1 MNAVTEQP
9 VANPEAEAGL
19 IGALFHENKLIDPI
33 ADKLSPEDFSDPFM
47 GSVFAAIVEE
57 ASKGRNVTPV
67 TLKPY
72 FEIEYRTLAGLM
84 GSGAEILAAKDCA
97 RQIKELS
104 QRRKLI
110 DGLSEVIAEAKDS
123 RADIAEL
130 VSAGEAALADAHGL
144 DERQTHISAGAAAKS
159 VIEAL
164 NDRETGV
171 SCHIAPIDAVLGPI
185 LPKQLAVLAGRP
197 AMGKSAVASSMGLG
211 AALHGHGVLFV
222 SLEMSSDELAER
234 LLSDLCYDSSVQI
247 PYAAITDKRTTP
259 EQARHLCRAM
269 DKLESLPFE
278 IADLSGIT
286 ISRLN
291 ALVRRECR
299 RFQAKG
305 KKLELVIVDYLQLIR
320 PDRQSDSRT
329 HEITQVSMGL
339 KEIAKEHNVG
349 VLALAQLNRSV
360 ENRSDKRPI
369 MADLRE
375 SGQIEQDADSI
386 MFLFRAEYYLAQSE
400 PQSHDAK
407 HVEWEQAMEE
417 HKGKIEFIVAKV
429 RRRRTGTATGHFYG
443 AYQAVR
449 A

>member
-1 MNAVTEQP
+1 
-9 VANPEAEAGL
+9 
-19 IGALFHENKLIDPI
+19 
-33 ADKLSPEDFSDPFM
+33 
-47 GSVFAAIVEE
+47 
-57 ASKGRNVTPV
+57 
-67 TLKPY
+67 
-72 FEIEYRTLAGLM
+72 
-84 GSGAEILAAKDCA
+84 
-97 RQIKELS
+97 
-104 QRRKLI
+104 
-110 DGLSEVIAEAKDS
+110 
-123 RADIAEL
+123 
-130 VSAGEAALADAHGL
+130 
-144 DERQTHISAGAAAKS
+144 
-159 VIEAL
+159 
-164 NDRETGV
+164 
-171 SCHIAPIDAVLGPI
+171 
-185 LPKQLAVLAGRP
+185 
-197 AMGKSAVASSMGLG
+197 
-211 AALHGHGVLFV
+211 
-222 SLEMSSDELAER
+222 
-234 LLSDLCYDSSVQI
+234 
-247 PYAAITDKRTTP
+247 
-259 EQARHLCRAM
+259 M

-400 PQSHDAK
+400 PSAHDPK
-407 HVEWEQAMEE
+407 HSQWEQEMED

-429 RRRRTGTATGHFYG
+429 RRRRTGTSTGHFYG